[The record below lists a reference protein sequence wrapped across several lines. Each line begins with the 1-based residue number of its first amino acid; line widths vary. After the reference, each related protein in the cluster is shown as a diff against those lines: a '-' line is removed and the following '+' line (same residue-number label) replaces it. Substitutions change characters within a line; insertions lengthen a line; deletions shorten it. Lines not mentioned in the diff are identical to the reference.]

1 MKAQLILLSL
11 FVFPALVIAQNIE
24 NKLGS
29 SGLFVVEASD
39 GTPIVAINDDGQ
51 MSTVGRTNRV
61 LTATNIV
68 LGSVYLEVLDLSETQ
83 ENLDLE
89 FTTAPSVGTEH
100 LLVIKDMKGAN
111 VNLNLL
117 VNVLSHQWISSDVSF
132 DPGDGT
138 TLATI
143 TNINSG
149 TNNQIVYSANVTPP
163 GTIIKV
169 VYLGNGLW
177 TASSNFLS
185 TYTPPAKK

>member
-1 MKAQLILLSL
+1 MIKLVLLLSVVLTPFL
-11 FVFPALVIAQNIE
+11 FSAQNIE
-24 NKLGS
+24 NKLGV
-29 SGLFVVEASD
+29 SGLFLVESSD
-39 GTPIVAINDDGQ
+39 GTPIVAINNDGE
-51 MSTVGRTNRV
+51 MSTVGRTIRV
-61 LTATNIV
+61 ITDNEVV
-68 LGSVYLEVLDLSETQ
+68 LGGVYLEVLDLSETQ

-111 VNLNLL
+111 LNLNLL

-138 TLATI
+138 MLATI

-149 TNNQIVYSANVTPP
+149 ANNQITYGANVTPP

-185 TYTPPAKK
+185 TYTPPAK